1 VDNFNETTI
10 QQLTEIL
17 QQQLS
22 ESQSGWLKDAI
33 KNIQSN
39 HDSQDTQLLLSAM
52 TSRKLSSEALH
63 NLRGKWNIDEAARVL
78 LLQTYIDTIQ
88 NNSSQNKS
96 SQSNSRHSSHY
107 DASWQAY
114 RIGDENEKTA
124 YIKGLSMLD
133 PKGELLDIALHTGR
147 TNNVHLFSAIALH
160 NTYPAKCYDD
170 SAFEQLVLKAL
181 FLDLNITHIE
191 SLPQRLHPE
200 LSDKC
205 MDLVRERL
213 AADRSPPISIWL
225 AIDIRHLDDNSQALY
240 LEFLSD
246 PAKEHRYYSLLS
258 LKQLGLLDQ
267 YQTQLKRQREVE
279 TEATILQL
287 LAETE

>member
-1 VDNFNETTI
+1 MDNFNETTI
-10 QQLTEIL
+10 LQLTEIL

-22 ESQSGWLKDAI
+22 GSQSEWLNDAI

-52 TSRKLSSEALH
+52 ASRKLSSEALH

-78 LLQTYIDTIQ
+78 LLQSYID
-88 NNSSQNKS
+88 S
-96 SQSNSRHSSHY
+96 SQSNSGQSSHY

-160 NTYPAKCYDD
+160 NTYPAKYYDD
-170 SAFEQLVLKAL
+170 GAFEQLVLKAL
-181 FLDLNITHIE
+181 FLGLNIAHVE

-225 AIDIRHLDDNSQALY
+225 AIDISHLDDNSQALY

-246 PAKEHRYYSLLS
+246 PAKEHRYYSLFA

-267 YQTQLKRQREVE
+267 YQTQLKQQREVE
-279 TEATILQL
+279 TEAAILQL